1 MFRRINDFLDAYRSL
16 SEGTSRL
23 LDAMDDR
30 ALGQPVAEGHRTLGR
45 IAWHLVTTVP
55 EMMARTGLPLSSVDP
70 HAPPPASAA
79 EIASA
84 YRAISRELADALA
97 RGWGDGALEKTDDMY
112 GETWPR
118 GKTLAA
124 LLSHEM
130 HHRGQMTVLL
140 RQAGARVPGLF
151 GPSKE
156 EWGAYG
162 MQEPPY

>member
-16 SEGTSRL
+16 ADGTARL

-30 ALGQPVAEGHRTLGR
+30 SMRQPVAEGHRTLGR

-79 EIASA
+79 EIVSS
-84 YRAISRELADALA
+84 YRAVSRELADALA
-97 RGWGDGALEKTDDMY
+97 RDWTDGTLEKTDDMY

-124 LLSHEM
+124 LVSHEM

-156 EWGAYG
+156 EWAEYG